1 MALTTTHAPETKN
14 AQTVGMAQIA
24 IVTDPGVVRTVL
36 GSCIGLLLYHA
47 ARKTGALAH
56 IVMAQQAGRTGPP
69 GKFADTAVPWMLQ
82 ELSAKGAGRAGLTA
96 KITGGAAMFGG
107 SGPIQIGAANLDAVV
122 RLLEEQRI
130 PIVAQ
135 HVGGSKGRR
144 VTFDSHTGDVIVE
157 IVGQQ
162 PVIL

>member
-1 MALTTTHAPETKN
+1 MALTATRETDTRN
-14 AQTVGMAQIA
+14 TQTVGMAQIA
-24 IVTDPGVVRTVL
+24 IVSDPEVARTVL
-36 GSCIGLLLYHA
+36 GSCIGLLLYHKP
-47 ARKTGALAH
+47 RKMGALAH
-56 IVMAQQAGRTGPP
+56 IVMAERAGRPGPP
-69 GKFADTAVPWMLQ
+69 GKFADTAVPHLLQ
-82 ELSAKGAGRAGLTA
+82 ELECRGAGRAGLTA

-122 RLLEEQRI
+122 RLLEERRI

-144 VTFDSHTGDVIVE
+144 VTFDSHTGDVLVE
-157 IVGQQ
+157 IVGHE